1 MSCADNTFFAT
12 HPSKKSLLQV
22 HRLFTL
28 THRRY
33 IIGIDEIAKIVESPE
48 IVGIVGIVGIVENA
62 EIVGIAAIL
71 VSFVILVLNLPSFA
85 GLAGFVPE
93 DLAAVVLLR
102 TVQLQSPVN
111 KSPEQLAAFVQQLAQ
126 LFGQLLLFAQNLVD
140 FVAAFV
146 VA

>member
-1 MSCADNTFFAT
+1 M
-12 HPSKKSLLQV
+12 

-28 THRRY
+28 TLLRCA
-33 IIGIDEIAKIVESPE
+33 IGIDEIPKIFENVEVVQIVEIVQLVE
-48 IVGIVGIVGIVENA
+48 IVE
-62 EIVGIAAIL
+62 IAAIL

-85 GLAGFVPE
+85 GPAGFVPE
-93 DLAAVVLLR
+93 DLAAVVPLR

-126 LFGQLLLFAQNLVD
+126 LFGQLLLFAQSLVD